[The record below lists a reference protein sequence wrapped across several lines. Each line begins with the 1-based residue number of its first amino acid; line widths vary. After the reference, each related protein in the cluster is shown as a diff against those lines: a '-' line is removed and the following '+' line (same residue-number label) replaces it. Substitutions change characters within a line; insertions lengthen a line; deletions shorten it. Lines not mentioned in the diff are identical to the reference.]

1 MTTTSAT
8 SSSGLGDTT
17 VPNLA
22 FHDGYGI
29 FSLLKVGCSPLGKA
43 KRKAT
48 ALQDLRGISATPMDK
63 VWLNLS
69 QHERGFRKKI
79 N

>member
-48 ALQDLRGISATPMDK
+48 ALQDLRGIARYFGNANGQSLVEVVPA
-63 VWLNLS
+63 
-69 QHERGFRKKI
+69 
-79 N
+79 